1 MKRPD
6 STTVSFIVCIVIIA
20 VLSLSLV
27 FVINERNNEQDLNVA
42 ALTELADT
50 IDSQYY
56 FYDDKELDGDK
67 LVEGAMR
74 GMISTLDD
82 PYAQYYTEEEYNK
95 LLKSNSGNYVGIGIS
110 IQVPDETGSKVIEV
124 YSGGP
129 AEKAGLA
136 VGDIITK
143 VNGTEVAN
151 LTLDAVLACFDT
163 AEDASNEIT
172 FLHDGVENT
181 ISIVSA
187 EIHINR
193 VISTVYN
200 GTIGYIRIT
209 EFNGS
214 VEQDFWNAVT
224 VLRAEGIQNLIIDLR
239 NNPGGGLSEVL
250 AMTDHFVAE
259 GDVIVTIKSKTGEED
274 VYTSNGSEQTG
285 MKLAVLVNGNSAS
298 ASELFTGALK
308 DYGLATIIGT
318 QTYGKGIVQSYFRI
332 PATGGWAKMTTDA
345 YYTPSGVCIQ
355 GTGITPDIVI
365 DLPEEL
371 KDTALDELDPMED
384 TQLQAA
390 FSVFGSQ
397 TQLPQ
402 TANG

>member
-6 STTVSFIVCIVIIA
+6 STTVSIIICIVIIA

-56 FYDDKELDGDK
+56 FYNDKELDGDK

-110 IQVPDETGSKVIEV
+110 IQAPDETGSKVIEV

-143 VNGTEVAN
+143 VNGTPTAD
-151 LTLDAVLACFDT
+151 LTLDAVLACFNTDET
-163 AEDASNEIT
+163 ASNEIT
-172 FLHDGVENT
+172 FLHDGVEAT
-181 ISIVSA
+181 VTVVSA
-187 EIHINR
+187 EIHIKR

-224 VLRAEGIQNLIIDLR
+224 NLRAEGIQNLVIDLR

-250 AMTDHFVAE
+250 AMTDHFVAK
-259 GDVIVTIKSKTGEED
+259 GDVIVTIKSKAGEED

-285 MKLAVLVNGNSAS
+285 MKLVVLVNGNSAS

-390 FSVFGSQ
+390 FSVFSTQ

>member
-27 FVINERNNEQDLNVA
+27 FVINERNNEQDLNVT

-50 IDSQYY
+50 INSQYY

-163 AEDASNEIT
+163 AEDAANEIT

-224 VLRAEGIQNLIIDLR
+224 ELRAEGIQNLIIDLR

-285 MKLAVLVNGNSAS
+285 MKLVVLVNGNSAS

-355 GTGITPDIVI
+355 GTGITPDIII

>member
-6 STTVSFIVCIVIIA
+6 STTVSIIVCIVIIA

-27 FVINERNNEQDLNVA
+27 FVVSERGANSGANLT
-42 ALTELADT
+42 ALSELADT
-50 IDSQYY
+50 IHEQYY
-56 FYDDKELDGDK
+56 FYDDKELDSDK

-74 GMISTLDD
+74 GMITTLDD
-82 PYAQYYTEEEYNK
+82 PYAQYYTQEEYNK
-95 LLKSNSGNYVGIGIS
+95 LLKSNAGSYVGIGIS
-110 IQVPDETGSKVIEV
+110 VQLPDETGSKVIEV
-124 YSGGP
+124 YDGGP
-129 AEKAGLA
+129 AQKAGLA

-143 VNGTEVAN
+143 VNGTEMAN
-151 LTLDAVLACFDT
+151 LTLDAVLACFNTDE
-163 AEDASNEIT
+163 AASNEIT
-172 FLHDGVENT
+172 FLHDGVEST
-181 ISIVSA
+181 VTIVSA
-187 EIHINR
+187 EIHVNR
-193 VISTVYN
+193 VVSKVYN
-200 GTIGYIRIT
+200 GNIGYIRIT

-214 VEQDFWNAVT
+214 VEQDFWNALT
-224 VLRAEGIQNLIIDLR
+224 ALRAQGIQNLVIDLR
-239 NNPGGGLSEVL
+239 NNPGGGLTEVL
-250 AMTDHFVAE
+250 AMTDHFVAK
-259 GDVIVTIKSKTGEED
+259 GDVIVTIRSKAGDED
-274 VYTSNGSEQTG
+274 VYNSNGSEQTG
-285 MKLAVLVNGNSAS
+285 MKLVVLVNGNSAS

-332 PATGGWAKMTTDA
+332 PATDGWAKMTTDA

-355 GTGITPDIVI
+355 GVGITPDIVI

-371 KDTALDELDPMED
+371 KDKAIDDLDPLED

-397 TQLPQ
+397 TQTQQ

>member
-6 STTVSFIVCIVIIA
+6 STTVSIIVCIVIIA

-143 VNGTEVAN
+143 VNGTVVAN

-163 AEDASNEIT
+163 AEDAANEIT

-181 ISIVSA
+181 ISVVSA

-224 VLRAEGIQNLIIDLR
+224 ELRAEGIQNLVIDLR

-274 VYTSNGSEQTG
+274 VYTSSGSEQTG

-355 GTGITPDIVI
+355 GTGITPDIII

>member
-6 STTVSFIVCIVIIA
+6 STTVSIIVCIVIIA

-163 AEDASNEIT
+163 AENAANEIT

-224 VLRAEGIQNLIIDLR
+224 ELRAEGILNLIIDLR